1 MTTMERSENL
11 QREIM
16 KIERCDALRQAAD
29 LIDSVVEQLDTSG
42 NTCTECGALRRYN
55 WTEYQAAVALRHMP
69 MKLRDHADKLTMG
82 EAGRSRLN
90 NI

>member
-1 MTTMERSENL
+1 MAQSE
-11 QREIM
+11 
-16 KIERCDALRQAAD
+16 ALRQAAD

-42 NTCTECGALRRYN
+42 NTCTECGTLRRYS